1 MRIFPNPSSGV
12 VTCESSIESYDFTV
26 TDILG
31 HTVYSTRV
39 EPNGTSLHTFD
50 LDSFGSG
57 VYFATL
63 QFGTSSKLIKLEVI
77 K

>member
-1 MRIFPNPSSGV
+1 M
-12 VTCESSIESYDFTV
+12 V

-31 HTVYSTRV
+31 HTVYTSRV
-39 EPNGTSLHTFD
+39 EPNGTGAHTFD
-50 LDSFGSG
+50 VSDFGSG

-63 QFGTSSKLIKLEVI
+63 QFEGTSKMFKLEVI